1 VSNDL
6 FRLLPLASAISV
18 AIGCGGKEEVP
29 APAEPS
35 AETEPSTEAEPSSEP
50 EGTDDDGD
58 GFTVEN
64 GDCDDTDW
72 MINPAMDEEPG
83 DGADNDCDGRT
94 DEKWEGV
101 TVAHVNPDGASSIET
116 IDVIGE
122 IQSVVMLDS
131 PCTPP
136 ASLDTP
142 EGETLCSD
150 GEDNDGDGPPDCY
163 DIDCMDDPDCWTE
176 PVPSFIDNAIGGGWI
191 VSDNF
196 TSLSHIDEA
205 GSCTRL
211 AEFGVDPAVPD
222 EPPLNPYLLGVVTH
236 PSGYYV
242 AVRIDE
248 LVRID
253 PDGTV
258 SQLASWSADPAP
270 DEETGEINYDMTVWS
285 VALDILTGEVGLVGR
300 YGGFATWSEDDGL
313 VIHKRADPE
322 EWDGQVLNCG
332 ASKDGSGGWYAIV
345 NDSNSDSPTF
355 GEVSIRRFNWNTLN
369 WEVRI
374 TWSDDLSGAQEYAA
388 PFGITVNG
396 DNGDYYVTASVASVY
411 TVWRIREADDLITDL
426 YTSDWNN
433 AGHQYMGIISNY

>member
-1 VSNDL
+1 MSSD
-6 FRLLPLASAISV
+6 LLPAIALAAL
-18 AIGCGGKEEVP
+18 IGCAGKPTTDDAPSEP
-29 APAEPS
+29 AAENEPS
-35 AETEPSTEAEPSSEP
+35 EEEGQEPSSEP

-83 DGADNDCDGRT
+83 DGADNDCDGRI
-94 DEKWEGV
+94 DEKWAGV
-101 TVAHVNPDGASSIET
+101 TVAHVSPDGPSSIEQ
-116 IDVIGE
+116 IDVIGDIE
-122 IQSVVMLDS
+122 MVLTLDQ

-136 ASLDTP
+136 ANLATSG
-142 EGETLCSD
+142 GETLCED
-150 GEDNDGDGPPDCY
+150 GEDNDLDGLPDCY
-163 DIDCMDDPDCWTE
+163 DIDCMDDPVCFTE
-176 PVPSFIDNAIGGGWI
+176 PVPGFIDNAIGGGWV

-196 TSLSHIDEA
+196 TSLSVIDESGA
-205 GSCTRL
+205 CTRL
-211 AEFGVDPAVPD
+211 AEFSVDPLMPD

-242 AVRIDE
+242 AARIDE

-270 DEETGEINYDMTVWS
+270 DEDGNFSYDMTVWS
-285 VALDILTGEVGLVGR
+285 ISLDILTGEVGLVGR
-300 YGGFATWSEDDGL
+300 YGGFGTWSEESGL
-313 VIHKRADPE
+313 EIHKRANPE
-322 EWDGQVLNCG
+322 EWDGQILNCG
-332 ASKDGSGGWYAIV
+332 ASKDGSGGWYSIV
-345 NDSNSDSPTF
+345 NDSNGDSPTY

-374 TWSDDLSGAQEYAA
+374 TWTDELGGAQEYAA

-411 TVWRIREADDLITDL
+411 TVWRVREADELITDL